1 MSGIPHGPGYL
12 VNRNLKSLDSLIIYL
27 RLDRGSD
34 LEENLLGFCTKG
46 QAKRAILKIFHVPQS
61 DNIDASFVISVQKAY
76 FRGLRDC
83 QL

>member
-1 MSGIPHGPGYL
+1 MNSLEETMHTVRRFVGMPGIPHGPGYL

-46 QAKRAILKIFHVPQS
+46 
-61 DNIDASFVISVQKAY
+61 KAGY
-76 FRGLRDC
+76 S
-83 QL
+83 